1 MTDFVTKRTR
11 DKVVELM
18 LDKGL
23 EFEQSVDGSLNEE
36 VFKAYYVTEKQ
47 MRDLVDWHIR
57 YRLARE
63 VRVGYNYVSFH
74 VARRK

>member
-1 MTDFVTKRTR
+1 
-11 DKVVELM
+11 M
-18 LDKGL
+18 LDKGI
-23 EFEQSVDGSLNEE
+23 EFEQTFDGPLNEE
-36 VFKAYYVTEKQ
+36 VFKAFYVTEKQ
-47 MRDLVDWHIR
+47 MRDLVDWQIR

>member
-47 MRDLVDWHIR
+47 MRDLVDWQIR